1 MRRVRFRREARSA
14 PDALSAVEIAQI
26 DGAIVAFIERS
37 GDNEAEALGLTGEAG
52 LRRVLDLWFGRA
64 KLSVPGPRGSGRDLA
79 DQWTE
84 CLSLLARTSP
94 EAFVKGLAGRTLGTT
109 EVSVLGGCRC
119 ESAIRLLCDHVRHP
133 DWLVRYN
140 VIRSLVRLGDSAG
153 RACIEAA
160 LADNNL
166 VVRSVAIK
174 GVSRWDPERALNLY
188 TDSLKSPDLTP
199 LLRQQAEWAIEQ
211 LGSGAEVRDPLDPF
225 C

>member
-14 PDALSAVEIAQI
+14 PAALSAVEITQI
-26 DGAIVAFIERS
+26 DAAIVAFIERS
-37 GDNEAEALGLTGEAG
+37 GDKEAEALGLTGEAG
-52 LRRVLDLWFGRA
+52 LRRMLDLWFGRA
-64 KLSVPGPRGSGRDLA
+64 KLSVPGPRGSGRGLA
-79 DQWTE
+79 DQWAE
-84 CLSLLARTSP
+84 CLSLLARISP

-109 EVSVLGGCRC
+109 EISVLGDCRC
-119 ESAIRLLCDHVRHP
+119 SGATRLLCDYVRHR

-140 VIRSLVRLGDSAG
+140 AVRSLVRLGDSAG

-160 LADNNL
+160 LADNKL
-166 VVRSVAIK
+166 VVRSLAIM

-199 LLRQQAEWAIEQ
+199 PLRQQAERAIEQ
-211 LGSGAEVRDPLDPF
+211 LGSGAEVRDPLHPF